1 MARIEDKDALLI
13 ATLVFSACVLHWQ
26 NHSDVLAGRHSSSSI
41 AISIHCTAKRQRGGG
56 LRASHEWF
64 FHYLV
69 ECYRECAVN
78 SPCCLVGDFN
88 GAAYEETIPNALRKR
103 TVVATLLGQQQCCIC
118 CYSLGVPMNM
128 NVKRTLMDT
137 NRWRI
142 VEGGMHEPLLLH
154 LGNRPMRSEV
164 ALDKRTEKRDKRNA
178 ARGVKRKPA
187 SFR

>member
-1 MARIEDKDALLI
+1 MRV
-13 ATLVFSACVLHWQ
+13 TLVRPLGCLGHTTFFIINCHF
-26 NHSDVLAGRHSSSSI
+26 H
-41 AISIHCTAKRQRGGG
+41 HCTAKRHPGGG

-78 SPCCLVGDFN
+78 SPCFLVGDFN

-118 CYSLGVPMNM
+118 CYSLGVPINM
-128 NVKRTLMDT
+128 NVKRTRMDR

-142 VEGGMHEPLLLH
+142 AEGGMHEPLLLH
-154 LGNRPMRSEV
+154 LGSRPLRSEV
-164 ALDKRTEKRDKRNA
+164 ALDRRRELRLQKIIKREKRWSDL
-178 ARGVKRKPA
+178 
-187 SFR
+187 